1 VIEMGKVIVGICSSI
16 SIYKSCEIIRGYQK
30 KGHSVQ
36 AIMTKNATFLIQPL
50 LLSAITEN
58 VVHVDTFDKKASE
71 NISHI
76 SLAKEAALFVV
87 APATANMIGKMASGI
102 ADDFLSTF
110 YMAVGCPVLIAPAM
124 NEAMYLHT
132 QTQMNIKK
140 LKSLGVSF
148 VEPDRGY
155 LACGDE
161 GWGRL
166 ASPEKI
172 VEDGL
177 NLMKKSQSLAGKNVL
192 ITAGP
197 TREYLDPVRFLSNRS
212 SGKMGYSIAEEALK
226 RGANVTLVSGP
237 THIYAPQGVELVMV
251 QTTDEMSE
259 KTFQHYK
266 EADIVIMAAAVSD
279 LSFKDVAPQKVK
291 KKRLSQDI
299 KLKPTQDILKKLGE
313 TKGDKILIGFAAET
327 ENIKENSLRK
337 IKDKNL
343 DFIVANDVADET
355 IGFESDFNQVIFVY
369 PDGQIARTDRMSK
382 MDISQLIWDRVEELL
397 GQKN

>member
-1 VIEMGKVIVGICSSI
+1 MIVMEKVVVGLCSSI
-16 SIYKSCEIIRGYQK
+16 SIYKSCEIIRGFQR
-30 KGHSVQ
+30 KGFAVQ
-36 AIMTKNATFLIQPL
+36 AIMTKNATQLIQPL

-58 VVHVDTFDKKASE
+58 VVYVDTFDKRASE

-76 SLAKEAALFVV
+76 SLAKEASLFVV

-110 YMAVGCPVLIAPAM
+110 YMAVGCPVLVAPAM

-132 QTQMNIKK
+132 QTQLNIKK
-140 LKSLGVSF
+140 LKSLGAHF

-166 ASPEKI
+166 AFPGDIIE
-172 VEDGL
+172 EGL
-177 NLMKKSQSLAGKNVL
+177 NLMRKSQSLVGKNVL
-192 ITAGP
+192 VTAGP

-212 SGKMGYSIAEEALK
+212 SGKMGYSVAEEALK

-237 THIYAPQGVELVMV
+237 THIQAPHSVELVMV
-251 QTTDEMSE
+251 QTTDEMADQ
-259 KTFQHYK
+259 TFQHYEK
-266 EADIVIMAAAVSD
+266 ADIVIMAAAVSD
-279 LSFKDVAPQKVK
+279 VTFKDMAPQKL
-291 KKRLSQDI
+291 KKRGLSQDV
-299 KLKPTQDILKKLGE
+299 KLVQTQDILKKLGK

-327 ENIKENSLRK
+327 ENIKENSLQK
-337 IKDKNL
+337 IEDKNL

-355 IGFESDFNQVIFVY
+355 IGFESDFNEVIFVY
-369 PDGQIARTDRMSK
+369 PDGQIFRTDRMSK

-397 GQKN
+397 GQEN

>member
-1 VIEMGKVIVGICSSI
+1 MEKVVVGICSSI
-16 SIYKSCEIIRGYQK
+16 SIYKSCEIIRGFQK
-30 KGHSVQ
+30 KGYSVQ
-36 AIMTKNATFLIQPL
+36 AIMTKNATELIQPL

-110 YMAVGCPVLIAPAM
+110 YMAAGCPVLIAPAM
-124 NEAMYLHT
+124 NEGMYFHT
-132 QTQMNIKK
+132 QTQLNIKK
-140 LKSLGVSF
+140 LKSLGAHF

-166 ASPEKI
+166 AAPEEI
-172 VEDGL
+172 VEEGL
-177 NLMKKSQSLAGKNVL
+177 RLMRKSQSLAGKNVL
-192 ITAGP
+192 VTAGP

-226 RGANVTLVSGP
+226 RGATVTLISGP
-237 THIYAPQGVELVMV
+237 THIYPPQDVELVMV
-251 QTTDEMSE
+251 QTTDEMADQ
-259 KTFQHYK
+259 TFQHFK
-266 EADIVIMAAAVSD
+266 KSDIVIMAAAVSD
-279 LSFKDVAPQKVK
+279 LTFKDVASQKVK
-291 KKRLSQDI
+291 KKGLSQDV
-299 KLKPTQDILKKLGE
+299 KLVQTQDILKKLGN

-327 ENIKENSLRK
+327 ENIKENSLQK
-337 IKDKNL
+337 IEDKNL
-343 DFIVANDVADET
+343 DFIVANDVADEA

-369 PDGQIARTDRMSK
+369 PDGQILRTDKMSK
-382 MDISQLIWDRVEELL
+382 IDISQLIWDRVEDLF

>member
-1 VIEMGKVIVGICSSI
+1 MEKVVVGICSSI
-16 SIYKSCEIIRGYQK
+16 SVYKSCEIVRGFQK
-30 KGHSVQ
+30 KGYSVQ

-58 VVHVDTFDKKASE
+58 TVHVDTFDRKASE
-71 NISHI
+71 SISHI
-76 SLAKEAALFVV
+76 SLAKEAVLFVV

-124 NEAMYLHT
+124 NEAMYFHT
-132 QTQMNIKK
+132 QTQLNIKK
-140 LKSLGVSF
+140 LKSLGARF

-166 ASPEKI
+166 ASPEEI
-172 VEDGL
+172 VEEGL
-177 NLMKKSQSLAGKNVL
+177 KLMRKSQSLAGKNVL
-192 ITAGP
+192 VTAGP

-226 RGANVTLVSGP
+226 RGAHVTLISGP
-237 THIYAPQGVELVMV
+237 THISPPQGVKLVLV
-251 QTTDEMSE
+251 QTTDEMADQ
-259 KTFQHYK
+259 TFQHYEK
-266 EADIVIMAAAVSD
+266 TDIVIMAAAVSD
-279 LSFKDVAPQKVK
+279 VTFKDVAPQKMK
-291 KKRLSQDI
+291 KKGLSQDV
-299 KLKPTQDILKKLGE
+299 KLVQTQDILKKLGE
-313 TKGDKILIGFAAET
+313 KKGDRILIGFAAET

-337 IKDKNL
+337 IEDKNL
-343 DFIVANDVADET
+343 DFIVSNNVADET
-355 IGFESDFNQVIFVY
+355 IGFESDFNQVFFVY
-369 PDGQIARTDRMSK
+369 SDGQITRTDRMSK
-382 MDISQLIWDRVEELL
+382 MDISQLIWDRVEDLL